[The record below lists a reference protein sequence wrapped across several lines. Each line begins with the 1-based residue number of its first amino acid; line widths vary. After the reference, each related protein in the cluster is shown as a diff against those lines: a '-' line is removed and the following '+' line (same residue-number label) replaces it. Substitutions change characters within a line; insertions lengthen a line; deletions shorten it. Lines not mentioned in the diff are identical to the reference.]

1 MSGVRVLHIE
11 SSKNWGGQEYGI
23 LEQIRWLLTQGHEA
37 ALAAPEESE
46 ILARARAW
54 NLPAHPVE
62 FRGSY
67 SPRAIS
73 GVRRLVQKGR
83 FDLIDAHGSHAAAA
97 AGCAVDLCRVV
108 RSLHVYTE
116 QKKSLSRRLM
126 WRWGCHHAIVR
137 ADCIKRQLVALGFK
151 KAEHVSVVGSWAA
164 PEFFDDATAQDRAA
178 VRAEFGL
185 APDSVLF
192 AVIGM
197 LRPDKGQMHFVRA
210 AEHYL
215 NARRDAYFLIV
226 GSPTRQHKAYE
237 ELLRG
242 AVSRLGLE
250 RRVLLTGYRSDA
262 PRIMRAADAVAV
274 TSTGVEAQPRM
285 VSQAFAARVPIV
297 AARVGGVD
305 ELVVPRE
312 TGWLVEPG
320 DERGIAA
327 ALTAIMSDRDETARI
342 VGNARRLAERKLT
355 LDRRMHE
362 TLVAY
367 EHARLRHAESAV
379 ATA

>member
-1 MSGVRVLHIE
+1 VSGVRVLHIE
-11 SSKNWGGQEYGI
+11 SSKNWGGQEFGI
-23 LEQIRWLLTQGHEA
+23 LEQIRWLLTHGHEA
-37 ALAAPEESE
+37 ALAAPEDSE

-54 NLPAHPVE
+54 DLPAHPVD

-67 SPRAIS
+67 SPRAIA
-73 GVRRLVQKGR
+73 GVRRLVHTGR
-83 FDLIDAHGSHAAAA
+83 FDVIDAHGSHAAAS
-97 AGCAVDLCRVV
+97 AGCAVNLCGVV

-116 QKKSLSRRLM
+116 QKGSLSRRLM

-151 KAEHVSVVGSWAA
+151 KPEQVSVVGSWAA
-164 PEFFDDATAQDRAA
+164 PEFFEDATVQERTA

-185 APDSVLF
+185 APESVLF

-197 LRPDKGQMHFVRA
+197 LRPDKGQIHFIRA
-210 AEHYL
+210 AAHYV
-215 NARRDAYFLIV
+215 NANRDAYFLIV

-237 ELLRG
+237 ELLR
-242 AVSRLGLE
+242 ATVSQMGLE
-250 RRVLLTGYRSDA
+250 HRVILTGYRNDA
-262 PRIMRAADAVAV
+262 ARIMRAADAVAV

-297 AARVGGVD
+297 ATRVGGVD
-305 ELVVPRE
+305 ELVVPKE

-320 DERGIAA
+320 DELGTAEALKGIV
-327 ALTAIMSDRDETARI
+327 SDRRETARI
-342 VGNARRLAERKLT
+342 VGNARRLAERHLT
-355 LDRRMHE
+355 LDSRMRE

-367 EHARLRHAESAV
+367 DHARHRRAEKVV